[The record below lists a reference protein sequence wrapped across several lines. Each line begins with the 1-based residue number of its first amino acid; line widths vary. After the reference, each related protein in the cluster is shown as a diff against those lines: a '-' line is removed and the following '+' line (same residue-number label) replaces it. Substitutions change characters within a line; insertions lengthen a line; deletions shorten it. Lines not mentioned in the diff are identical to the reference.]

1 MSHDHDHQHGGHDHD
16 HHHPHGG
23 HDHGDESALA
33 DLLDLD
39 AEALPEY
46 LPEVTALIRDHL
58 DDRPVRRILDMGAG
72 TGSGALALAQRFPD
86 AEITAVDVSEFM
98 LTRLR
103 DKAGA
108 RGVAERIHTLRADLD
123 AAWPELE
130 PVDLAWA
137 ANSLH
142 HTADP
147 DRVLTDLFG
156 TIRPGGLLALAEL
169 NSMPRFLS
177 TAGELGELEDRAHEA
192 LAAETADHVPHLG
205 SDWASLLTKAGFEID
220 TERRIVISLTPPL
233 PEAAARLAHRT
244 LQRMHTGLAE
254 RLSPQ
259 DATALDVLLSDGPD
273 GLARRSDLTVRDE
286 RPVWIA
292 RRP

>member
-1 MSHDHDHQHGGHDHD
+1 MSHDHHHQ
-16 HHHPHGG
+16 HGG

-39 AEALPEY
+39 AQALPDH

-72 TGSGALALAQRFPD
+72 TGTGALALAERFPD
-86 AEITAVDVSEFM
+86 AEVTAVDISDFM

-103 DKAGA
+103 DKARA
-108 RGVAERIHTLRADLD
+108 HDVADRIHTRQADLD
-123 AAWPELE
+123 TAWPDLD
-130 PVDLAWA
+130 PVDVAWA
-137 ANSLH
+137 SNSLH

-147 DRVLTDLFG
+147 ERTLADLFA

-169 NSMPRFLS
+169 ISMPRFLS
-177 TAGELGELEDRAHEA
+177 AAGELADLENRAHEILTA
-192 LAAETADHVPHLG
+192 ENAAHVPHVG
-205 SDWASLLTKAGFEID
+205 ADWSTLLTKAGFEIQ
-220 TERRIVISLTPPL
+220 TERHIHIALTSPL
-233 PEAAARLAHRT
+233 PTSATQLAHHT
-244 LQRMHTGLAE
+244 LQRIRTALSD

-259 DATALDVLLSDGPD
+259 DAAALDTLLSPD
-273 GLARRSDLTVRDE
+273 TLTHRPDLTLRDE

>member
-1 MSHDHDHQHGGHDHD
+1 MSHDHAHHHGGHDHD
-16 HHHPHGG
+16 HGG
-23 HDHGDESALA
+23 HDHADEAALA

-39 AEALPEY
+39 AAALPEY
-46 LPEVTALIRDHL
+46 LPEVTALIRGHA

-72 TGSGALALAQRFPD
+72 TGNGTLALTQRFPG
-86 AEITAVDVSEFM
+86 AQVIAVDISEHM

-103 DKAGA
+103 DKATA
-108 RGVAERIHTLRADLD
+108 RGVAERIRTLRADLD

-130 PVDLAWA
+130 PVDVAWA

-147 DRVLTDLFG
+147 DRVLADLFA

-169 NSMPRFLS
+169 HSMPRFLS
-177 TAGELGELEDRAHEA
+177 ATGELAELEDRVHQA

-205 SDWASLLTKAGFEID
+205 SDWANLLTNAGFEIE
-220 TERRIVISLTPPL
+220 TERRILISHTPPL
-233 PEAAARLAHRT
+233 GEDAARLAHST
-244 LQRMHTGLAE
+244 LQRMRTGLAD
-254 RLSPQ
+254 RLTSQ
-259 DATALDVLLSDGPD
+259 DATALDTLLADGPD
-273 GLARRSDLTVRDE
+273 ALTRRTDLTVRDE